1 MNIQI
6 PCFPCTLT
14 ILFYRN
20 VILFNFIVWGRN
32 LDLSGLS
39 NIMWLCEWHLDST
52 IVFLHSFY
60 FHSILYFLE
69 LQLYLCVVRIT
80 IKILFY
86 ILEPTNFTSEGNQ
99 ENPKNQ
105 FHTPISRSHLEFAVV
120 ARCREL
126 CPGVILF
133 LIGIPLP
140 PALFTTNSTIH
151 KVAGLTVP
159 GHSMI
164 CLVLF
169 HHSTVPTMKP
179 SMGEQALGVV
189 PTSSFFDNGQ

>member
-1 MNIQI
+1 MNIPI

-126 CPGVILF
+126 CPGVNSAGARSKNSATNHSTFQKTSELFSIGGGHVVPVVNNTTCFSIYKWLLF
-133 LIGIPLP
+133 LLLFSSYFPL
-140 PALFTTNSTIH
+140 LS
-151 KVAGLTVP
+151 
-159 GHSMI
+159 HSF
-164 CLVLF
+164 L
-169 HHSTVPTMKP
+169 K
-179 SMGEQALGVV
+179 
-189 PTSSFFDNGQ
+189 